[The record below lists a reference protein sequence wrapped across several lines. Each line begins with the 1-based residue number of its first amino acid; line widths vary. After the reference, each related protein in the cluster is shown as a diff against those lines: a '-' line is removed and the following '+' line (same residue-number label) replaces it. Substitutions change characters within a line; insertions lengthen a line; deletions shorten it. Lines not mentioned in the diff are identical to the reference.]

1 MNKNNK
7 ELYVLQSTTITPD
20 LVCFESISTIRYK
33 EELKKSPV
41 FKDYKLPR
49 LNSTTNKVHEVNGY
63 RVITTI
69 TRVE

>member
-1 MNKNNK
+1 MNKNNT
-7 ELYVLQSTTITPD
+7 ELYLLQSTTITPD
-20 LVCFESISTIRYK
+20 LECFDSISTIRYK

-49 LNSTTNKVHEVNGY
+49 LNSTIHKVHEVNGY

-69 TRVE
+69 TRFK